1 MPFRDEYNL
10 KYPRYIYIT
19 STHLHPMTMKR
30 ICILIGCLC
39 LLVFFVMPVQAF
51 TVRSLEM
58 TLDPDG
64 NAQVDIHY
72 DLTLFEEGAIFFR
85 ISNPAAEL
93 KKAFDANSNYPVTVT
108 QATGSSARILIPSF
122 ATVTTDGNTV
132 TMVSPS
138 VSFERAQNVLDQYWF
153 APLISPDF
161 SPDVTTIIFPDNY
174 RRSYNNLL
182 VIPSVSHQLA
192 E

>member
-93 KKAFDANSNYPVTVT
+93 KKAFDANLNQPVTVT
-108 QATGSSARILIPSF
+108 QATGSSARILIPLF
-122 ATVTTDGNTV
+122 ATVAADENIV

-138 VSFERAQNVLDQYWF
+138 VSFERAQEVLNQYWF

-161 SPDVTTIIFPDNY
+161 SPDVTTIIFPDGYQRNF
-174 RRSYNNLL
+174 NNLL
-182 VIPSVSHQLA
+182 VIPSVSHQLV